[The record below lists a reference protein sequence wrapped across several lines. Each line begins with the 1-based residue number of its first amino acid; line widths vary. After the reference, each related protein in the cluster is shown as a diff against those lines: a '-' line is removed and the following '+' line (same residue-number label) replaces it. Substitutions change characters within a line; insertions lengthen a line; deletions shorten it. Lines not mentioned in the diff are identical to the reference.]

1 MRPISL
7 RTAHLDKML
16 PRIMKRHSGKPLATR
31 LVVNRTFGSAMSII
45 EDLREISL
53 SGLEHELDIFERF
66 VFSENFSEPCREQL
80 KLAII
85 DSEKFTLELH
95 GFYTEFITTVKE
107 KSSLSELALFVADTI
122 KAVTISKGVV
132 LSDVQTNWTLLVM
145 SEG

>member
-80 KLAII
+80 KLAIMI
-85 DSEKFTLELH
+85 SCHIPKLCARTFHL
-95 GFYTEFITTVKE
+95 
-107 KSSLSELALFVADTI
+107 DTFKYI
-122 KAVTISKGVV
+122 ANTQLTIWLKP
-132 LSDVQTNWTLLVM
+132 
-145 SEG
+145 